1 MTGGLHDDP
10 QPADDQTNDFGG
22 LEAIRLRLMQE
33 HGQTVDAGDPV
44 LMLFTLHEAFLADY
58 ERLLARRNGE
68 AAAGIEAA
76 GRKFTQEVR
85 QAIDAFREDALT
97 EGLASQVRQVSALTE
112 RTAAVGRRSNR
123 FNLFFTA
130 INVTAAVV
138 AVTALVILGN

>member
-1 MTGGLHDDP
+1 MTDNLPIDPHPVDD
-10 QPADDQTNDFGG
+10 QADDFSG

-85 QAIDAFREDALT
+85 KSIDAFREDALT
-97 EGLASQVRQVSALTE
+97 EGLATQVRQVSALTKQA
-112 RTAAVGRRSNR
+112 TGVGRRTKR
-123 FNLFFTA
+123 LNLLFTVV
-130 INVTAAVV
+130 NVIAAVI